1 MCKTYYILQNDL
13 SLLAFQLPSV
23 LELHFHYVII
33 YLIKLYI
40 TILLVASVYI
50 CHFYL
55 WCTSTYFF
63 LYSAIS
69 YLYHYLVFLCCCKII
84 SNLESTKS

>member
-33 YLIKLYI
+33 YFTKLYI

-63 LYSAIS
+63 PL
-69 YLYHYLVFLCCCKII
+69 LCYIL
-84 SNLESTKS
+84 SVSLSGLFVLL